1 MTTGTPHTAPDHLV
15 VTAATLEQG
24 MAWVEQK
31 LGIGMAPR
39 IGGQHVRLGT
49 HNALMSLGPGF
60 YLEVIAIDPSAPAPS
75 RPRWFGL
82 DTLAG
87 DPPPRLAHWVAR
99 TDDIHAALQA
109 MPLKPGIAEEMSRGA
124 LHWLITIAADGR
136 LQCDGVLPSLIQW
149 QSQPHP
155 AAALPDLGCRLVKL
169 EGRHPQAGAISAAL
183 QTIGLEDERIALRQ
197 AKTEEPVLSAAIMTP
212 HGVRMLD

>member
-1 MTTGTPHTAPDHLV
+1 MTTRTLRITPDHLA

-31 LGIGMAPR
+31 LGVSMAPR

-82 DTLAG
+82 DTLAA
-87 DPPPRLAHWVAR
+87 DAPPRLAHWVAR

-109 MPLKPGIAEEMSRGA
+109 LPLKPGIAEEMSRGA
-124 LHWLITIAADGR
+124 LHWLISIAADGS
-136 LQCDGVLPSLIQW
+136 LQCNGLLPSLIQW
-149 QSQPHP
+149 QSLPHP

-169 EGRHPQAGAISAAL
+169 EGAHPQAGAISAAL
-183 QTIGLEDERIALRQ
+183 QAIGLEDERISLRQ
-197 AKTEEPVLSAAIMTP
+197 GETAALSAAIMTP
-212 HGVRMLD
+212 QGIRTLD